1 MDDEISAEA
10 LHDLLETDGV
20 RVVDIRSPAAFR
32 RGHIP
37 GSENIPFQELTGR
50 IEGLAGAD
58 HVVTVCPHGQ
68 ASVQAAR
75 LVASYEGFDGRIESM
90 ADGIEGWAERYGLER
105 ASPRD
110 ANRSSGRSPR
120 DEEMAADGEGADD
133 GDDEGPEAPF

>member
-1 MDDEISAEA
+1 MDDEISAEE
-10 LHDLLETDGV
+10 LHDLVKTDGV

-50 IEGLAGAD
+50 IEELAGAD
-58 HVVTVCPHGQ
+58 HVVTVCPHGE

-90 ADGIEGWAERYGLER
+90 ADGIEGWAERYQLE
-105 ASPRD
+105 S
-110 ANRSSGRSPR
+110 
-120 DEEMAADGEGADD
+120 EMAADGEGADD
-133 GDDEGPEAPF
+133 EGPEAPF

>member
-1 MDDEISAEA
+1 MDDEISAEE
-10 LHDLLETDGV
+10 LHDLVETDGV

-50 IEGLAGAD
+50 IEELAGAD
-58 HVVTVCPHGQ
+58 HVVTVCPHGE

-90 ADGIEGWAERYGLER
+90 ADGIEGWAERYQLE
-105 ASPRD
+105 S
-110 ANRSSGRSPR
+110 
-120 DEEMAADGEGADD
+120 EMAADGEGADD
-133 GDDEGPEAPF
+133 EGPEAPF